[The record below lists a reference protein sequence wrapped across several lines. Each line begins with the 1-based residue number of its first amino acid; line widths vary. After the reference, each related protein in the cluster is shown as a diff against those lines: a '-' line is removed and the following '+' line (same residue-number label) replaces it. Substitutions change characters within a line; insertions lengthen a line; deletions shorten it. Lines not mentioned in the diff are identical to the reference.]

1 MINKLE
7 TRDSK
12 VSKETRQSDNIQE
25 LRSDGDAGIIEGYIT
40 VWDQVDSYNSRF
52 QKGAF
57 KKTIE
62 NRTDKIRVIF
72 NHNDDEP
79 IGKLLDI
86 NEDDY
91 GVKIRAQL
99 IMEVDKA
106 KDTFNLIK
114 GGAIDAFSF
123 GFRTI
128 KDTYEQGVQV
138 ITEVMLA
145 EISPVTFPAGP
156 ASLITDA
163 RSTDFN
169 ETDKQKELW
178 QSRERLISSLY
189 MTLDDILWSD
199 SEESVQMTND
209 AIDAFKS
216 SYMEMANQLMGYRS
230 DNKLIEEFRK
240 YCSDN
245 KLTLEQIALTTS
257 LNINE
262 LRDLKI
268 GNPIANSSKL
278 IDLSDSVRDSHQEVR
293 GKAVETLCDELRAGL
308 SSAEATRI
316 NALLNKSLPEDSG
329 ADAISTWLETT
340 AQNLK

>member
-1 MINKLE
+1 MISKLE

-12 VSKETRQSDNIQE
+12 VSKETRQSDNLKE
-25 LRSDGDAGIIEGYIT
+25 LRADGETGIIEGYIT
-40 VWDQVDSYNSRF
+40 VFDQVDSYNSRF

-86 NEDDY
+86 HEDDY
-91 GVKIRAQL
+91 GVKVRAQL

-114 GGAIDAFSF
+114 GGAIDSFSF

-128 KDTYEQGVQV
+128 KDKYENGVQV
-138 ITEVMLA
+138 ITEAMLA

-163 RSTDFN
+163 RATDFN
-169 ETDKQKELW
+169 ETDKQSELW

-189 MTLDDILWSD
+189 QTLDDILWDGDDMEVKTS
-199 SEESVQMTND
+199 D
-209 AIDAFKS
+209 AIDAFKL
-216 SYMEMANQLMGYRS
+216 SYMGMVTELFGYRS
-230 DNKLIEEFRK
+230 DNNLITEFRK
-240 YCSDN
+240 YCKDSN
-245 KLTLEQIALTTS
+245 QTLEQIALTT
-257 LNINE
+257 
-262 LRDLKI
+262 DL
-268 GNPIANSSKL
+268 
-278 IDLSDSVRDSHQEVR
+278 
-293 GKAVETLCDELRAGL
+293 TMDELRTLKSGKVINESKL
-308 SSAEATRI
+308 SSLNEDIATV
-316 NALLNKSLPEDSG
+316 
-329 ADAISTWLETT
+329 
-340 AQNLK
+340 